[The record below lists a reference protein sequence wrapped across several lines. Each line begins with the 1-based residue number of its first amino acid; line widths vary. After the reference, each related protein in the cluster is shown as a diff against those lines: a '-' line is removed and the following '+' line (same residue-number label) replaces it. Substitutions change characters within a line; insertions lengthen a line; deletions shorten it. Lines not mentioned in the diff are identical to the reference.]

1 MQQADSREG
10 EIYFAVEEATGV
22 LPCWGEDRDIKDER
36 QPQKGVVIRAH
47 WASVP
52 SGVWRT
58 RKERAPP

>member
-52 SGVWRT
+52 SGVW
-58 RKERAPP
+58 